1 MLQIESCLD
10 EATAEL
16 AKCEFTPFLS
26 TVEAAFKIRRPVPL
40 HTTLRVECSLKQR
53 RGIRCWVE
61 GRLLSADG
69 AMLLATCDAQ
79 LVDMTHFI

>member
-1 MLQIESCLD
+1 M
-10 EATAEL
+10 
-16 AKCEFTPFLS
+16 EFVPFLS

-40 HTTLRVECSLKQR
+40 NTTLRVECTLKQQ

-61 GRLLSADG
+61 GRLMSVTG
-69 AMLLATCDAQ
+69 ELLASCEAQ